1 MPDLVTLTVI
11 VVTLHGA
18 LPPFTEPVER
28 AACAV
33 ARQDILR
40 ATAYHNGHDAA
51 MRGWS
56 VRVSDCGGSVVLPDA
71 AEGRGR

>member
-1 MPDLVTLTVI
+1 MPDLIFLTI
-11 VVTLHGA
+11 TILTLHGA
-18 LPPFTEPVER
+18 LLPFTEPVER
-28 AACAV
+28 AACAAV
-33 ARQDILR
+33 RQDILR

-56 VRVSDCGGSVVLPDA
+56 VRVSDCGSGVVLPDA